1 MAIDRSLFL
10 WVNGAAGHVAIL
22 DAFFKIMAK
31 DSPYLFAL
39 FYIVLWFALPKGDV
53 DTRRALVVSVG
64 TAVLAIVISA
74 LIGKIWYVP
83 RPFVVLGHL
92 DHLLI
97 HHKAD
102 SSFPSDH
109 AALAFSLAFTV
120 LRRRTWVGWVNLL
133 AAIAVMI
140 ARVWVGVHWPTDVIG
155 GAALAF
161 LCSLIV
167 WHWREPLVSLA
178 DWWMSVFGMG
188 PRARRASLGRRAR

>member
-1 MAIDRSLFL
+1 
-10 WVNGAAGHVAIL
+10 
-22 DAFFKIMAK
+22 MAK

-39 FYIVLWFALPKGDV
+39 FYIVLWFALPRRDV
-53 DTRRALVVSVG
+53 DTRRALIVSVG
-64 TAVLAIVISA
+64 TAALAIIISVI
-74 LIGKIWYVP
+74 IGKLWFVP

-92 DHLLI
+92 DHMLI

-102 SSFPSDH
+102 ASFPSDH

-120 LRRRTWVGWVNLL
+120 LRRKTWVGWVNLL

-155 GAALAF
+155 GAALGF
-161 LCSLIV
+161 VCSLII
-167 WHWREPLVSLA
+167 WHWREPLVAVA

-188 PRARRASLGRRAR
+188 PRAPGALSTGRRSR